1 MDGSQSF
8 AQSLKHR
15 ADEGHMPGWSAP
27 PERGKTPRHQLT
39 DKDLNAEVALDV
51 KGNASKWVVQ
61 TFLNV
66 VSEVEKG
73 WLSGP
78 DEYKYVTLEVLLD
91 RDPVV
96 VINRENGLE
105 NLEVELFGPTPTG
118 TMIYKLPLDG
128 LIDGRKAMQ
137 ESRWRELPS
146 DSHPEE

>member
-1 MDGSQSF
+1 M
-8 AQSLKHR
+8 
-15 ADEGHMPGWSAP
+15 
-27 PERGKTPRHQLT
+27 
-39 DKDLNAEVALDV
+39 VAMKV
-51 KGNASKWVVQ
+51 
-61 TFLNV
+61 NV
-66 VSEVEKG
+66 VSEVEKV
-73 WLSGP
+73 WFSGP

-118 TMIYKLPLDG
+118 TMIYKLPLDS

-146 DSHPEE
+146 DSHPEEQHMQVNKLELP